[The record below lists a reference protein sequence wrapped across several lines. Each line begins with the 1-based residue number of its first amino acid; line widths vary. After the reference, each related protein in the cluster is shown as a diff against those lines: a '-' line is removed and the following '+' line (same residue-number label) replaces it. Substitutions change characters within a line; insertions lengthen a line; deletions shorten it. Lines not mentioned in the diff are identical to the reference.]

1 MNRKERKRRISQ
13 TFARWLLLTL
23 TLALT
28 VTTLFIYGL
37 QTSLSEQET
46 DQLLRLNIEDVKQ
59 DIVDASDSNLLEL
72 AHNVAKAI
80 DSIEN
85 ELTYADLQAN
95 LDQYGLSEI
104 NIIDEHGIIVKSSTE
119 EFQGF
124 DMNSGAQSR
133 EFLVLLDGQ
142 TEYVQR
148 YQPISY
154 DASIS
159 RKYAGVVLK
168 RGGFVQVGYDA
179 ARFQSD
185 IDEQVIALTQNRH
198 VGAGGRIL
206 ICDTNRN
213 IVSNAKGF
221 NQQNLD
227 MINFEITSDNI
238 RQGDRFET
246 VIKDEPYYCMLEMSE
261 GYYIIAIMPKR
272 EATSSRNLSVCVTI
286 VMMVV
291 VFVALF
297 GMIYYLLKR
306 QIVNNVQK
314 INNSLEKITGGNLDV
329 VVDVHTNLEFESL
342 SNDINTTVDALKRHI
357 EEAAARIDQELEFA
371 RIIQL
376 SALNTVFPP
385 YPHRKD
391 FSIYARMDTAK
402 EVGGDF
408 YDFYLLTE
416 DTLGILIAD
425 VSGKGIPAAMMMM
438 QAKALISSLANSGID
453 VAEVFTRAN
462 DALCEHNDA
471 NMFITAWMG
480 ILNLKTGLL
489 TYANAGHN
497 PPLLRRKGQQFEY
510 LKSPAGFV
518 LAGWEGFQYQ
528 KQKLQLAPGDQ
539 LYLYTDGV
547 TEAENFAAVQFGN
560 DNLCTALNEEKSDD
574 PEKLCRKIKQDVD
587 RFVGDSLPF
596 DDITMLSL
604 TYRGGANNG

>member
-37 QTSLSEQET
+37 QTSLSERET

-95 LDQYGLSEI
+95 LDQSGLSEI

-438 QAKALISSLANSGID
+438 QTKALISSLANSGID